1 MTALRLLTAARAGD
15 EAEIEALIAR
25 GVKGTRKQ
33 LIKAARA
40 GEADVVD
47 VLVRSGTRGTR
58 PQLEAAREAGEL
70 AVEEALLRTGA
81 AGPGGRLLMAY
92 RRDDSAEIEALKREG
107 ALAPA
112 ALQRTLERTLSDDE
126 PEVAAALLHAG
137 ANPNATHSKSTTA
150 PVFQSAH
157 STAMLGVLIA
167 EGADLNAPPPIK
179 PTTMWLS
186 QRLISQWIDEDPP
199 PWLAMLKLALM
210 AGADPNARDHNGA
223 TALDLVAIEAA
234 LAAEADGRLTP
245 DHRRRLIAAIE
256 ALIEAGA
263 ERDGA
268 LTRYRDR
275 VTEWGGA
282 DTAIAAALGG
292 DAARMNADFEHHKL
306 AIAADRAANPAK
318 YAAIDAVAERLAGDL
333 VESAV
338 VESHPARRAPSP
350 APAAPVKHATD
361 GFRVALLFT
370 GAMALAAFALMTCA
384 GRPAPAAEAD
394 PPGWRFTEA
403 VDGDT
408 LAFAVPAFP
417 APLARVLVRLR
428 GVDTPE
434 RRRPKCEWE
443 RHTGEAATAYT
454 AAALE
459 AARTIA
465 PADLAWE
472 KYGGRVLARAPV
484 DGRDPVEASIAD
496 GHGRPYDD
504 GRRARG
510 AAA

>member
-1 MTALRLLTAARAGD
+1 MTALRLLKAARAGD

-33 LIKAARA
+33 LIEAARA
-40 GEADVVD
+40 GEAEVVD
-47 VLVRSGTRGTR
+47 VLLRSGTRGTR
-58 PQLEAAREAGEL
+58 PQLEAAREAEED
-70 AVEEALLRTGA
+70 AVEEALLRSGA

-92 RRDDSAEIEALKREG
+92 RRDDSAQIEALKREG
-107 ALAPA
+107 ALTPV
-112 ALQRTLERTLSDDE
+112 ALQRMLERAIDDDE
-126 PEVAAALLHAG
+126 PQVAAALLHAG

-179 PTTMWLS
+179 PTAMWLS
-186 QRLISQWIDEDPP
+186 QPLIWQWIDEEPP

-223 TALDLVAIEAA
+223 TALELMAIEAA

-256 ALIEAGA
+256 TLIEAGA
-263 ERDGA
+263 ERGGA
-268 LTRYRDR
+268 LARYRDQ

-292 DAARMNADFEHHKL
+292 DAARMNADFERHKR

-318 YAAIDAVAERLAGDL
+318 YAAIDEMAERMAERMM
-333 VESAV
+333 ESAV
-338 VESHPARRAPSP
+338 VERRPARRAPST
-350 APAAPVKHATD
+350 APAAPSKPAKRRDGGLWAT
-361 GFRVALLFT
+361 LLL
-370 GAMALAAFALMTCA
+370 AAALAAALFAIATEHA
-384 GRPAPAAEAD
+384 RGAPAVEAD

-408 LAFAVPAFP
+408 LAFAV
-417 APLARVLVRLR
+417 
-428 GVDTPE
+428 D
-434 RRRPKCEWE
+434 
-443 RHTGEAATAYT
+443 AYM
-454 AAALE
+454 
-459 AARTIA
+459 
-465 PADLAWE
+465 
-472 KYGGRVLARAPV
+472 LARADRLPH
-484 DGRDPVEASIAD
+484 EAALRHAGAEAEIKALI
-496 GHGRPYDD
+496 
-504 GRRARG
+504 ARG
-510 AAA
+510 AATPQQALERTLKEDDVEGAKTQWTF